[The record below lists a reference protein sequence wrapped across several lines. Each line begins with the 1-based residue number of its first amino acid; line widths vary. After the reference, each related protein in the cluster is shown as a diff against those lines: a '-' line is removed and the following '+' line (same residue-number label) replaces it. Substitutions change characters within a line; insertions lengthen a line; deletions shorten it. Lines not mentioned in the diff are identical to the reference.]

1 MKLPE
6 LSSSAQIVAL
16 LVALGCGHSEPFGPE
31 RFGTDQPFNPSPPV
45 RLTLNRGPDRRAAWL
60 PDGSAI
66 LYSTQV
72 LETQD
77 DDVCLA
83 FLPPGGGRQRGL
95 TCELAPTGEQLTE
108 AIESAAP
115 ASDGRLAFSVAT
127 SGISALVPQIQGLA
141 LGTVADPTQYQT
153 LVGLPTTGS
162 SGRMI
167 GGVSQIHWLGGN
179 QLLYLAELVAVQR
192 PCNGCE
198 YDTVRSGLEANL
210 LPVDQAGAA
219 PQFIPG
225 TDFASG
231 VSPGSSADEV
241 YYTLA
246 GDSRVYRRLL
256 STGEVTVAFDFGAAG
271 IARDIHVVGNELAA
285 VVGGR
290 VAFTVDPALGPVQ
303 WDSGGTLHVVNLQDG
318 TEAVLAG
325 PGLFRRPRLSP
336 SGGAVVAEVYPLI
349 ITLNGVGADTTVAR
363 VSDLYLIG
371 QP

>member
-31 RFGTDQPFNPSPPV
+31 RFGTDQPFNPFPPV

-72 LETQD
+72 LETHD

-83 FLPPGGGRQRGL
+83 FLPPGGGRQRAL
-95 TCELAPTGEQLTE
+95 TCQLVPTGEQLTE

-127 SGISALVPQIQGLA
+127 SGIGALVPQIQSLA

-153 LVGLPTTGS
+153 LLGFPTTGS
-162 SGRMI
+162 TGRLI
-167 GGVSQIHWLGGN
+167 GGVSQIHWLGQN
-179 QLLYLAELVAVQR
+179 QLLFLAGVGGVR
-192 PCNGCE
+192 PPCNGCE
-198 YDTVRSGLEANL
+198 FDTLRSGLEANL
-210 LPVDQAGAA
+210 LAVDQAGAS

-231 VSPGSSADEV
+231 VSPGSSEDEI
-241 YYTLA
+241 YYTLD
-246 GDSRVYRRLL
+246 GDSRV
-256 STGEVTVAFDFGAAG
+256 
-271 IARDIHVVGNELAA
+271 
-285 VVGGR
+285 
-290 VAFTVDPALGPVQ
+290 
-303 WDSGGTLHVVNLQDG
+303 
-318 TEAVLAG
+318 
-325 PGLFRRPRLSP
+325 
-336 SGGAVVAEVYPLI
+336 
-349 ITLNGVGADTTVAR
+349 
-363 VSDLYLIG
+363 
-371 QP
+371 